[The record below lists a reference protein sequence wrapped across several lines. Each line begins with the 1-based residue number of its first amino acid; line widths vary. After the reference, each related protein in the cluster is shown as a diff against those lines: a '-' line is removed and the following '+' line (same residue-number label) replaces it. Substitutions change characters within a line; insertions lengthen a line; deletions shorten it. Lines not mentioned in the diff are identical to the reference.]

1 MRSMFA
7 GRKLCIATMH
17 GKERVIAP
25 HVEQQLGV
33 RCFVPKSG
41 FDSDQFGTFS
51 GEIPRAGT
59 PLEAARQKASAAMD
73 ATGVDLAIASE
84 GSFVPHPQ
92 VGLIPVGVELVVLFD
107 RRHDLEILGD
117 DVTSETNHARRE
129 CRDLDD
135 VVAFASRIGFP
146 EHGLLL
152 AVGDPPIRVV
162 KGLRDQDVLQAA
174 AQEMLAAA
182 NEQGQDLHALSD
194 MRAHQNP
201 TRMRSIDRAASIL
214 AKRVATP
221 CPGCG
226 SPGFGKIDVVRGL
239 PCSLCD
245 LPSSW
250 VRAFVHGCSRCD
262 ARLEVPRSDGLASVD
277 PGSCEHC
284 NP

>member
-1 MRSMFA
+1 MFE
-7 GRKLCIATMH
+7 GRKLCVATMH

-25 HVEQQLGV
+25 HAEQHLGV

-59 PLEAARQKASAAMD
+59 PLEAARQKAFAAMD

-152 AVGDPPIRVV
+152 VLGEPPIRVV
-162 KGLRDQDVLQAA
+162 KDLRDQDKLQSAVQA
-174 AQEMLAAA
+174 MLAAGK
-182 NEQGQDLHALSD
+182 EQGQSLYALSD
-194 MRAHQNP
+194 MRAHRNP
-201 TRMRSIDRAASIL
+201 TRMLAIERAATTL
-214 AKRVATP
+214 AKRVVTP
-221 CPGCG
+221 CPQCG
-226 SPGFGKIDVVRGL
+226 APGFGKVDVVRGL

-245 LPSSW
+245 LPSNW
-250 VRAFVHGCSRCD
+250 VRAFVHGCLRCD